1 MNKIILSG
9 NICKDIE
16 LKYYGDK
23 HCIKNSIAVR
33 RDFKNKDN
41 EYDTDFFN
49 FTIWGV
55 QAEFMS
61 KYASKGTKILISGK
75 ILNNNYENKDGNT
88 VFSNDIQVENIE
100 IISRKENE
108 NDQLKDF
115 GDIVEI
121 DNSKSKKEKNEKVVE
136 DNFLD

>member
-23 HCIKNSIAVR
+23 HCVKNSIAVR
-33 RDFKNKDN
+33 RDFKNKN
-41 EYDTDFFN
+41 GEYDTDFYN
-49 FTIWGV
+49 FTIWGA
-55 QAEFMS
+55 QAEFMD
-61 KYASKGTKILISGK
+61 KYASKGAKILISGK

-88 VFSNDIQVENIE
+88 VFANDIQVESIE
-100 IISRKENE
+100 IISKKENE
-108 NDQLKDF
+108 NDQLKEF

-121 DNSKSKKEKNEKVVE
+121 DNSNSKNTKNEKVVE

>member
-41 EYDTDFFN
+41 EYDTDFYN
-49 FTIWGV
+49 FTIWGA

-61 KYASKGTKILISGK
+61 KYASKGAKILISGK